1 MRSPRNLGF
10 PLRLFQKSADGEA
23 LPRLA
28 VLTFLV
34 TVIVRCCAR
43 CTQVPSTTS
52 RASSF
57 ILVGCW
63 TSFSVLAAQRAGPRC
78 HTISARSSTG
88 GAAAAAARTWVRPGS
103 CRVSGRGTRCSST
116 PPNLVPFGATPSVGP
131 CHPGRVRFHGS
142 CVRLC
147 LRGSPLY

>member
-1 MRSPRNLGF
+1 MRSPRNLGCAM
-10 PLRLFQKSADGEA
+10 RLFQKSADGEA
-23 LPRLA
+23 LPPLA

-103 CRVSGRGTRCSST
+103 CRVSGRGALIGLGRAECVYVWADVLVLSVFRHFTPRGEKRT
-116 PPNLVPFGATPSVGP
+116 PPEGGTL
-131 CHPGRVRFHGS
+131 
-142 CVRLC
+142 L
-147 LRGSPLY
+147 